1 MHESSAGTGHGST
14 SPADMQP
21 PRRPSLLALFL
32 LFSELGL
39 SSFGGGVSAWIHRA
53 CVERRGWLTESEFAA
68 ALALARIMPG
78 ANVINLAIIVAQRQR
93 GVAGALAAALGL
105 LVGPG
110 LVVIALAALY
120 QRFAE
125 ADVLA
130 SMLEGT
136 AAAAVGLILAMG
148 LTSGMSIVSA
158 AFKSGGPTRHGI
170 VAVCPLVDEVQID
183 ALQGRAVLLEGIEIR
198 LLRAPVV
205 LVLPVGG
212 ELSGVREARPVAPP
226 CARDLVRPARA
237 VQALVQIGKK
247 RLGQGD
253 PEQFGSS
260 VGYRRVLQRSS

>member
-1 MHESSAGTGHGST
+1 LFNYPRLLVDVQRTRCDPLQRRTNMADALDAQPRLGTFRIAMHDSPAETGHAST
-14 SPADMQP
+14 SPADTQP

-93 GVAGALAAALGL
+93 GVAGAVAAALGL

-110 LVVIALAALY
+110 LVVIGLAAVY

-148 LTSGMSIVSA
+148 LTSGMSIVRA

-170 VAVCPLVDEVQID
+170 VAVAMIG
-183 ALQGRAVLLEGIEIR
+183 ATF
-198 LLRAPVV
+198 V
-205 LVLPVGG
+205 LVGVLRWPTVATVLCLAP
-212 ELSGVREARPVAPP
+212 LSIASAWFAAAPRPERKP
-226 CARDLVRPARA
+226 
-237 VQALVQIGKK
+237 
-247 RLGQGD
+247 
-253 PEQFGSS
+253 
-260 VGYRRVLQRSS
+260 